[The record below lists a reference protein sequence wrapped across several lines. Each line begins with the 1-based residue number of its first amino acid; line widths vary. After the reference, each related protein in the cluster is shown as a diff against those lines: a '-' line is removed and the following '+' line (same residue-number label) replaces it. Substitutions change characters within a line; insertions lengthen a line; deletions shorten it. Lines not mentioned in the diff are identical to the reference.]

1 MTFPKVKL
9 NPIIFPVLL
18 LLFSIFS
25 GIIIHRAT
33 WFAQDKHF
41 SLLAERFI
49 HGDLYL
55 SPFNLPPGDYADFRG
70 RQYLFFGPVP
80 SIILIPAVAILGK
93 NFPQINLS
101 FLSLIVIFS
110 SVYLICKKFKF
121 ATADSILLATFF
133 VFGTNLSFVG
143 LIDISAYIPQVVGTM
158 FVTLALLEYFTKK
171 RWLLIGILVALAGA
185 TRISLYALTFFFVL
199 EVYQHAKKDLAKNL
213 ALLLLPIA
221 ISLIFLGAYNF
232 RRFRSPFD
240 TGYTRNVS
248 VLDKDY
254 TNNHLGW
261 FSPVHIPANLY
272 TLLLR
277 GPEPVLKGGYEMVLQ
292 FPYVKANGMGM
303 AIWYTSPLFIYL
315 LLAKK
320 KTYTTSAV
328 VGVVALAI
336 PSLIYMGIGASQYG
350 YRYGLDFMPLLF
362 LLVISAFNKKLTTF
376 AKLLITSGV
385 IINCFYMLSI
395 WNSYPLLELGKYLF

>member
-1 MTFPKVKL
+1 MPLSKIKL
-9 NPIIFPVLL
+9 NPIIFPLL
-18 LLFSIFS
+18 LLVFSIFAS
-25 GIIIHRAT
+25 IIIHRAT
-33 WFAQDKHF
+33 WFVQDKHF
-41 SLLAERFI
+41 SSLAESFI

-70 RQYLFFGPVP
+70 KQYLFFGPVP
-80 SIILIPAVAILGK
+80 SIILMPAVALFGK

-101 FLSLIVIFS
+101 FASMLIIFA
-110 SVYLICKKFKF
+110 SVYLICKKLRFDKI
-121 ATADSILLATFF
+121 DSLWLALFF

-158 FVTLALLEYFTKK
+158 FVVLAILEYFTKK
-171 RWLLIGILVALAGA
+171 RWLLIGILVASAGA
-185 TRISLYALTFFFVL
+185 TRITLYALSVFFIL
-199 EVYQHAKKDLAKNL
+199 EIYQHTRKDLAKNL
-213 ALLLLPIA
+213 ALLLLPIMV
-221 ISLIFLGAYNF
+221 SLIFLGAYNY

-261 FSPVHIPANLY
+261 FSPIHIPANLY
-272 TLLLR
+272 TILLR
-277 GPEPVLKGGYEMVLQ
+277 GPEPVLRGGIEMVLQ

-315 LLAKK
+315 LLARKK
-320 KTYTTSAV
+320 AYTTSAII
-328 VGVVALAI
+328 GVVALAI

-350 YRYGLDFMPLLF
+350 YRYGLDFMPMLF
-362 LLVISAFNKKLTTF
+362 LI
-376 AKLLITSGV
+376 LITAFREKLSTFPKILIASGV

-395 WNSYPLLELGKYLF
+395 WNSYPLLNFWVYFR